1 MRIILILVGVV
12 LIGAGAAT
20 LTGQFHYSHDKEV
33 VHIGDFSAKVQ
44 EQEAAPKWLG
54 IAGLVIGAA
63 LLVGGIARK
72 S

>member
-1 MRIILILVGVV
+1 MRIVLILVGVV

-20 LTGQFHYSHDKEV
+20 VTGKLHYTQDKEV
-33 VHIGDFSAKVQ
+33 VHIGDFSAKMQ
-44 EQEAAPKWLG
+44 EQEEAPKWLG

-72 S
+72 G